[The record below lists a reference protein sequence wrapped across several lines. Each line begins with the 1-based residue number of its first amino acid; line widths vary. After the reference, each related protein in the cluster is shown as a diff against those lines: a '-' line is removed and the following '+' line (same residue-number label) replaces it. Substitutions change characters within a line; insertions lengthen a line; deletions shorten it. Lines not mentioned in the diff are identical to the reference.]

1 MYTVLRW
8 IPSSQYGVIPTNTQG
23 DRVDLQQI
31 VAMAKEGKSILE
43 IIDAQ
48 PGALRYMSM
57 IERYRSQL
65 DAVQP
70 HEPPNIAL
78 RPWQED
84 VWNLL
89 NGPVKQR
96 RIYWIWS
103 ESSGTGKS
111 TFYQWVSAKLIVLPG
126 AATLRDTLYAYSKHQ
141 VIWFDLARSDPLDAE
156 MSKQLEILSS
166 GGWQLSTKYESI
178 RKWVQSHIVVTCN
191 RPPIRE
197 RLPRRIY
204 SWYLGDIMYNYASD
218 GNIFQD
224 DNS

>member
-1 MYTVLRW
+1 MP
-8 IPSSQYGVIPTNTQG
+8 INTQG
-23 DRVDLQQI
+23 ERVDLSAI

-70 HEPPNIAL
+70 HDPPIIVL
-78 RPWQED
+78 RHWQED
-84 VWNLL
+84 VWSHLS
-89 NGPVKQR
+89 GQVTPR
-96 RIYWIWS
+96 RIFWIWS

-111 TFYQWVSAKLIVLPG
+111 TFYQWVSAKMNVLPG

-178 RKWVQSHIVVTCN
+178 RKWIQAHIVVTCN

-197 RLPRRIY
+197 RLPKRIY
-204 SWYLGDIMYNYASD
+204 SWYLGDLAYNYVD
-218 GNIFQD
+218 GNGFQSD
-224 DNS
+224 VNG

>member
-1 MYTVLRW
+1 M
-8 IPSSQYGVIPTNTQG
+8 PTNTQG
-23 DRVDLQQI
+23 DRADLTAI
-31 VAMAKEGKSILE
+31 VAMVREGKSILE
-43 IIDAQ
+43 IMEAH
-48 PGALRYMSM
+48 PGALRYISM
-57 IERYRSQL
+57 IERYRTQL
-65 DAVQP
+65 EAAQQHD
-70 HEPPNIAL
+70 PPNIAL

-84 VWNLL
+84 VWTLL

-111 TFYQWVSAKLIVLPG
+111 TFYQWVSAKLNVLPG

-197 RLPRRIY
+197 RLPKRIY
-204 SWYLGDIMYNYASD
+204 SWYLGDLMYNYALD